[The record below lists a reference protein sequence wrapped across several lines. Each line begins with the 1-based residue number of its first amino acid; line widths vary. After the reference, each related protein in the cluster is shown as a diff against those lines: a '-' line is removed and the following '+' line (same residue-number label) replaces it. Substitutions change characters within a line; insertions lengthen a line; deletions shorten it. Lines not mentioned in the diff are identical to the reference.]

1 MIRKIIGYDIPSCFE
16 LTLLNF
22 REGIDLSV
30 ICKDLISFMLVVTKT
45 IVVRRFKNKEYL
57 SLQQWIN
64 KLGTFLIMDKT
75 SDLYFNSFAASLAK
89 KPSARTA
96 LGMHLTDDWLL
107 LLECIKLDSTGV

>member
-16 LTLLNF
+16 LILLNF

-30 ICKDLISFMLVVTKT
+30 ISFMLVVTKT

-107 LLECIKLDSTGV
+107 LLECIKLVSTGV